1 MIPPADGANVPAHLR
16 FLLEGGETGREILA
30 HPWADTPLGPLQD
43 WPVSLRTT
51 LATMLACPAAMFLAW
66 GPDGISFFN
75 DAYRPIFGDRLPR
88 ALGARFREIWADLWD
103 DIGPLVDAALRGESV
118 SQHNLPLVM
127 HRYGVPEQTWWSFT
141 YSPVRDDAGRIN
153 GMICVTAET
162 TAEVLAER
170 ARRRSDERLEMALSA
185 GGSIGIWDW
194 DVAADRVTAD
204 PRFAALYG
212 VDPAKAAAGAPL
224 GEFFAGVHAD
234 DVPYLKSSI
243 DAALRTGGR
252 FDAEYRLV
260 QPDGGIR
267 WVAAQGRCALAADGT
282 PQSFPGVS
290 FDITERKRTEQALRD
305 SEDRFRGITNSI
317 DQMIWATRP
326 DGYHDF
332 YNARWY
338 EYTGVPAGSTD
349 GEAWNG
355 MFHPDDQDR
364 AWAEWRRA
372 LATGE
377 SYQIE
382 YRLRHRSGLYRWVL
396 GRAQPVRDSDG
407 RIVRWFGTCTDIHD
421 RRLAE
426 DRQAFL
432 LGLNDRLREADH
444 PHAVTLAAAAA
455 LGAHLGAARAG
466 YGEIDGTGEIVRVE
480 RDWTR
485 DPSVTS
491 LAGESRILD
500 GFGPAVIAELR
511 AGQTLV
517 VEDCYA
523 DPRAGR
529 TYAATW
535 DSIGCRS
542 LVVVPL
548 LRDGRL
554 RAILYL
560 HEPKPRPWRAEEIG
574 LVEDVAQRVGHAA
587 ERARAEQSERAN
599 ARELRLI
606 TDSLPVLIAF
616 FDADGLCRFANAASA
631 DWFGTSPAEA
641 LGQTL
646 AALVGPQASAEA
658 QARFETARAGREVR
672 AERAWP
678 RRDGSARI
686 ADIRYLPRPMPDGS
700 TDGAYLFVTDIS
712 DAKRIEAMLEREVGE
727 RTRERDRLWQT
738 TTDLMGTAG
747 LDGRLRSVNPAWER
761 LLGWSEGEL
770 LKRPFLDFIDPE
782 DHSATGAV
790 LVRLAGSERVTD
802 FVDRIL
808 TRDGRRRT
816 VMWTA
821 VPEGDCF
828 HIIGRDITEQRLA
841 EEQLRQ
847 AQKMEAVGQLT
858 GGIAHDFNNLLTGIV
873 GSLDLMQTRIA
884 QGRVDALERY
894 AAAALS
900 SAHRAASLTH
910 RLLAFARRQP
920 LEQKPVDV
928 NALVTGMDDM
938 LRRSLPEQVR
948 LEIVAAEGLWLTLC
962 DPHQLENAVLNLAIN
977 ARDAMPN
984 GGRLMIETSNARLDP
999 AELSLQPGGRDP
1011 EAFEGAYV
1019 CVRVTDTGFGMPP
1032 EVAARAFE
1040 PFFTTKPLGM
1050 GTGLGLSMIY
1060 GFARQSDG
1068 QVRISSE
1075 PGRGTAVTIYL
1086 PRHRGALPDEPAPA
1100 SAPEPMRSQRN
1111 ETVLVVEDEPV
1122 VRDLVTE
1129 VLRDLGYRT
1138 IEAQDGPSGLDIVR
1152 SRARVDLLVTDVGLP
1167 GLNGRLL
1174 AEQARALRP
1183 GLKVLFMTGYAE
1195 NAMFGGGRL
1204 DPDIQMITK
1213 PFPVERFVE
1222 RIQEMIEHS

>member
-1 MIPPADGANVPAHLR
+1 MTRMRNGEGVPTSLR
-16 FLLEGGETGREILA
+16 FLEEGGQTGREILA
-30 HPWADTPLGPLQD
+30 YPWSDTPLGPLED

-66 GPDGISFFN
+66 GPEGISFFN
-75 DAYRPIFGDRLPR
+75 DAYRPVFGDRLPR
-88 ALGARFREIWADLWD
+88 ALGARFREIWADLWE

-118 SQHNLPLVM
+118 AQRNLPLLM
-127 HRYGVPEQTWWSFT
+127 DRYGVPEESWWSFT

-212 VDPAKAAAGAPL
+212 VDPEMAAAGAPIAA
-224 GEFFAGVHAD
+224 FFSGVHPD
-234 DVPYLKSSI
+234 DLPSLKASI
-243 DAALRTGGR
+243 GAVFGTGGQ

-260 QPDGGIR
+260 QGDGSIR
-267 WVAAQGRCALAADGT
+267 WVAAQGRCTLGEDGT
-282 PQSFPGVS
+282 PCHFPGVS
-290 FDITERKRTEQALRD
+290 FDITERKRIEQALRD
-305 SEDRFRGITNSI
+305 SQDRFRGIINSV
-317 DQMIWATRP
+317 DQMIWSTRP

-332 YNARWY
+332 YNERWY
-338 EYTGVPAGSTD
+338 AFTGVPAGTTD

-355 MFHPDDQDR
+355 MFHPDDRER
-364 AWAEWRRA
+364 AWAAWQHA

-377 SYQIE
+377 NYQIE

-396 GRAQPVRDSDG
+396 GRAQPVRDPEG

-421 RRLAE
+421 RKLAE
-426 DRQAFL
+426 ERQAFL
-432 LGLNDRLREADH
+432 LGLNDRLREADE
-444 PHAVTLAAAAA
+444 PQAVTLAAAAT
-455 LGAHLGAARAG
+455 LGAHVGVARAG
-466 YGEIDGTGEIVRVE
+466 YGEIDETGEIVRVE

-485 DPSVTS
+485 DPSVPS
-491 LAGESRILD
+491 LAGASRILD

-511 AGQTLV
+511 AGLTLV

-523 DPRAGR
+523 DPRAGHD
-529 TYAATW
+529 YAATW

-548 LRDGRL
+548 IREGRL

-560 HEPKPRPWRAEEIG
+560 HEPKPRVWRAEEIG

-587 ERARAEQSERAN
+587 ERARAEQAERAN

-606 TDSLPVLIAF
+606 ADSLPVLIAL
-616 FDADGLCRFANAASA
+616 FDADGVCRFANAASA
-631 DWFGTSPAEA
+631 DWFGVAPAESV
-641 LGQTL
+641 GQTL
-646 AALVGPQASAEA
+646 AALIGPADFAEA
-658 QARFETARAGREVR
+658 RPRFESARAGRDVR

-678 RRDGSARI
+678 RRDGSPRI

-738 TTDLMGTAG
+738 TNDLMGTAG
-747 LDGRLRSVNPAWER
+747 LDGHLRSVNPAWGR
-761 LLGWSEGEL
+761 LLGWSEQEL
-770 LKRPFLDFIDPE
+770 LERPFLDFIDPE
-782 DHSATGAV
+782 DHAGTGAV
-790 LVRLAGSERVTD
+790 LARLAGSDQITD

-808 TRDGRRRT
+808 SKDGRRRT

-821 VPEGDCF
+821 VPESGCF
-828 HIIGRDITEQRLA
+828 HIVGRDITDQRLA

-858 GGIAHDFNNLLTGIV
+858 GGIAHDFNNLLTGII

-884 QGRVDALERY
+884 QGRIDTLERY
-894 AAAALS
+894 AGAALT

-928 NALVTGMDDM
+928 NVLLAGMEEM
-938 LRRSLPEQVR
+938 LRRALPEQVH
-948 LEIVAAEGLWLTLC
+948 LDIVATEGVWPTLC

-977 ARDAMPN
+977 ARDAMPE
-984 GGRLMIETSNARLDP
+984 GGRLVVETSNAHLGP
-999 AELSLQPGGRDP
+999 ADLSLHSGAR
-1011 EAFEGAYV
+1011 EGAYV
-1019 CVRVTDTGFGMPP
+1019 CIRVTDTGHGMPA

-1060 GFARQSDG
+1060 GFARQSEG
-1068 QVRISSE
+1068 HARILSE
-1075 PGRGTAVTIYL
+1075 PGRGTTVTICL
-1086 PRHRGALPDEPAPA
+1086 PRYRGALSSERASALPPEPA
-1100 SAPEPMRSQRN
+1100 RSERN
-1111 ETVLVVEDEPV
+1111 ETVLVVEDELV
-1122 VRDLVTE
+1122 VRDLVVE
-1129 VLRDLGYRT
+1129 VLRELGYRA
-1138 IEAQDGPSGLDIVR
+1138 IEAPDGPSGLEIVR
-1152 SRARVDLLVTDVGLP
+1152 SSARIDLMVTDVGLP
-1167 GLNGRLL
+1167 GLNGRQL
-1174 AEQARALRP
+1174 ADHARTLRP
-1183 GLKVLFMTGYAE
+1183 ELRVLFMTGYAE
-1195 NAMFGGGRL
+1195 NATFGGGPL
-1204 DPDIQMITK
+1204 DPDMQMITK
-1213 PFPVERFVE
+1213 PFPVERLAA
-1222 RIQEMIEHS
+1222 RIREMMELS

>member
-1 MIPPADGANVPAHLR
+1 MIAVADGADVPASLR
-16 FLLEGGETGREILA
+16 FLEEGGETGREILA
-30 HPWADTPLGPLQD
+30 HRWADTPLGPLQD

-118 SQHNLPLVM
+118 AQRNLPLVM
-127 HRYGVPEQTWWSFT
+127 HRYGAPELSWWSFT
-141 YSPVRDDAGRIN
+141 YSPVRDDEGRIN

-204 PRFAALYG
+204 PRFANLYG
-212 VDPAKAAAGAPL
+212 VDPDLAAAGTPVDA
-224 GEFFAGVHAD
+224 FFAGVHPED
-234 DVPYLKSSI
+234 LPGLKSSI
-243 DAALRTGGR
+243 DAVLRTGGR
-252 FDAEYRLV
+252 FDAQYRLL
-260 QPDGGIR
+260 QEDGGIR
-267 WVAAQGRCALAADGT
+267 WVAAQGRCTLAADGT

-305 SEDRFRGITNSI
+305 SEDRFRGIINSV

-332 YNARWY
+332 YNDRWY

-355 MFHPDDQDR
+355 MFHPDDQER
-364 AWAEWRRA
+364 AWAEWRRV
-372 LATGE
+372 LVTGE
-377 SYQIE
+377 NYQIE

-396 GRAQPVRDSDG
+396 GRAQPVRDSGG

-432 LGLNDRLREADH
+432 LGLNDRLREADD
-444 PHAVTLAAAAA
+444 PHAVTLVAAAT
-455 LGAHLGAARAG
+455 LGAHIGAARAG
-466 YGEIDGTGEIVRVE
+466 YGEIDEAGEIVRVE
-480 RDWTR
+480 RDWIR
-485 DPSVTS
+485 DPSVMS
-491 LAGESRILD
+491 LAGASRILD
-500 GFGPAVIAELR
+500 GFGPAAIAELR
-511 AGQTLV
+511 SGLTLV

-529 TYAATW
+529 TYAAMW
-535 DSIGCRS
+535 DSIGCRA

-548 LRDGRL
+548 IRDGQL

-560 HEPKPRPWRAEEIG
+560 HEPQPRVWRAEEIG

-606 TDSLPVLIAF
+606 TDALPVLIAL

-631 DWFGTSPAEA
+631 DWFGTSSADA
-641 LGQTL
+641 IGQTL
-646 AALVGPQASAEA
+646 ATLVGPEASAEA
-658 QARFETARAGREVR
+658 RARFETARAGLEVR
-672 AERAWP
+672 AERSWP
-678 RRDGSARI
+678 RRDGSSRI

-738 TTDLMGTAG
+738 TNDLMGTAG

-761 LLGWSEGEL
+761 LLGWSEPEL

-782 DHSATGAV
+782 DHPGTGAV
-790 LVRLAGSERVTD
+790 LDRLAGSERVTD

-808 TRDGRRRT
+808 SRDGRRRT

-873 GSLDLMQTRIA
+873 GSLDLMQTRIS

-894 AAAALS
+894 VAAALS
-900 SAHRAASLTH
+900 SAHRAAALTH

-928 NALVTGMDDM
+928 NALVTGMEDM
-938 LRRSLPEQVR
+938 LRRALPEQVR
-948 LEIVAAEGLWLTLC
+948 LEIVAAEGLWPTLC

-977 ARDAMPN
+977 ARDAMPD
-984 GGRLMIETSNARLDP
+984 GGRLLIETCNVRLDP
-999 AELSLQPGGRDP
+999 AELNLNPDTRDP
-1011 EAFEGAYV
+1011 ETGEGAYV
-1019 CVRVTDTGFGMPP
+1019 CVRVTDTGLGMPP
-1032 EVAARAFE
+1032 EVVARAFE

-1060 GFARQSDG
+1060 GFARQSEG

-1075 PGRGTAVTIYL
+1075 PGGGTTVTIYL
-1086 PRHRGALPDEPAPA
+1086 PRHRGALPVE
-1100 SAPEPMRSQRN
+1100 PEPVSSPEPVRSERN

-1122 VRDLVTE
+1122 VRNLVVE

-1152 SRARVDLLVTDVGLP
+1152 SQARIDLLVTDVGLP

-1174 AEQARALRP
+1174 AERSRALHP

-1204 DPDIQMITK
+1204 DPDMQMITK
-1213 PFPVERFVE
+1213 PFPVERLAA
-1222 RIQEMIEHS
+1222 RIHEMIEHS